1 MPNGSENTEQL
12 IASALLAAG
21 DIVYEWDLRT
31 DSLRWSGNQAS
42 LDRFGDLVSIT
53 NGSALSARMTADDLM
68 LRQQALESH
77 FSTKEP
83 MDCEYGLRRADG
95 QFSWVHD
102 RGAAEF
108 ENGRPICLRGVLRL
122 IDQRKTREVKVGMFA
137 NYDLVSGQRSAEM
150 LQDLLGNKIST
161 AMRSRMSGAF
171 LYVGIDHMSEVNIR
185 YGQTVAD
192 RVLFEVGERLKRALR
207 GGDVMGRIHGDRFGI
222 VLSNCTATEMPMAA
236 DRFLRAVREQP
247 FKVPEQDAELRIA
260 VSIGG
265 CNFPDYV
272 RTVPDAISIAEDA
285 MRSAKNSGRDRFHAY
300 QPSEQDR
307 LAMKRADEVGHFII
321 NAVRNENIV
330 FAFQPICDAQSC
342 QPVFYE
348 SLLRVRRPDGSLA
361 GAGDFVPDIERG
373 GRMYVLDQRILEMA
387 VEELRLYPD
396 VRLAINISGLTA
408 CEPDWVRRAEA
419 LLRYSPDIASRLT
432 VEITETA
439 VLRNI
444 MECARTIDAARD
456 LGCQVALDDFGVA
469 NITYR
474 ELRALAVNLVKI
486 DAMLVRGLHANPVNH
501 GAIQQLIRIANDY
514 NVQTV
519 AEGIEDV
526 RDLNLLQ
533 KLGVHYVQ
541 GYLLG
546 QPSVDRPWLEQAAST
561 ETDNIVRVQNFNRT

>member
-1 MPNGSENTEQL
+1 MAEPTDSNEQFL
-12 IASALLAAG
+12 ITALLAAG
-21 DIVYEWDLRT
+21 DVAYEWDLRT
-31 DSLRWSGNQAS
+31 DRLRWHGNPAS
-42 LDRFGDLVSIT
+42 LARLGDLINISS
-53 NGSALSARMTADDLM
+53 GSTLSARMTADDLM
-68 LRQQALESH
+68 LRQQALEAH

-83 MDCEYGLRRADG
+83 LDCEYGLRRGDG

-108 ENGRPICLRGVLRL
+108 EQGRPIRIAGVLRL
-122 IDQRKTREVKVGMFA
+122 IDERKAREMKVGMSA
-137 NYDLVSGQRSAEM
+137 SYDLISGQRSAET

-161 AMRSRMSGAF
+161 ALRSKMSGAF
-171 LYVGIDHMSEVNIR
+171 LYAGIDHMSEVNMR
-185 YGQTVAD
+185 YGQQVAD
-192 RVLFEVGERLKRALR
+192 RVLFEVGERLQRALR

-222 VLSNCTATEMPMAA
+222 VLSNCTATEMSMAA
-236 DRFLRAVREQP
+236 DRFLRIVRDQP
-247 FKVPEQDAELRIA
+247 FRLPEIGDLRMT

-272 RTVPDAISIAEDA
+272 RTVPDAINLAEDG
-285 MRSAKNSGRDRFHAY
+285 MRRAKATGRDRFVAH
-300 QPSEQDR
+300 QPTEDER
-307 LAMKRADEVGHFII
+307 LAMKRADEVGQVII
-321 NAVRNENIV
+321 NAVRSDNLL
-330 FAFQPICDAQSC
+330 FAFQPICDAQTC

-348 SLLRVRRPDGSLA
+348 SLLRVRRSDGTLA
-361 GAGDFVPDIERG
+361 GAGEFVPDVERG
-373 GRMYVLDQRILEMA
+373 GRMMVLDQRILEMA
-387 VEELRLYPD
+387 VEELRAHPG

-419 LLRYSPDIASRLT
+419 LLRYAPEIAQRLT

-444 MECARTIDAARD
+444 TECARTIDAAKD
-456 LGCQVALDDFGVA
+456 LGCMVALDDFGVA

-486 DAMLVRGLHANPVNH
+486 DAMLVRGLHNNPVNH

-519 AEGIEDV
+519 AEGIEDI
-526 RDLNLLQ
+526 RELQLLQ
-533 KLGVHYVQ
+533 QMGVRYVQ

-546 QPSVDRPWLEQAAST
+546 QPNVERPWLQAQA
-561 ETDNIVRVQNFNRT
+561 DNVVHVGTFTGRQA